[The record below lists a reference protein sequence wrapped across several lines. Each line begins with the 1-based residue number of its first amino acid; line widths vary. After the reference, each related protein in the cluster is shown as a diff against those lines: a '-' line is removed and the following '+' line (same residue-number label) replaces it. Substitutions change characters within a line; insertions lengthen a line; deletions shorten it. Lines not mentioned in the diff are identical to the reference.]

1 MEDFGDPEKMGGEE
15 AGLNDGAES
24 SLWEEAK
31 SRGRMAGERI
41 GQEWERLSE
50 SAQDYAEEHSV
61 GVALGSFGVGIA
73 LGVLIG
79 VLVARD

>member
-1 MEDFGDPEKMGGEE
+1 MEDFLDPEKPAASEGDRGE
-15 AGLNDGAES
+15 DS

-31 SRGRMAGERI
+31 SRGRTAGERI
-41 GQEWERLSE
+41 GREWERLSE
-50 SAQDYAEEHSV
+50 NAQGYAEEHSV

>member
-1 MEDFGDPEKMGGEE
+1 MEDFEEPESSIGEDRGDAE
-15 AGLNDGAES
+15 AS

-31 SRGRMAGERI
+31 ARGRRAGERL
-41 GQEWERLSE
+41 E
-50 SAQDYAEEHSV
+50 DYAEEHSV

-79 VLVARD
+79 ILVARD

>member
-1 MEDFGDPEKMGGEE
+1 MEDFEDPEKAAGSPGDRGE
-15 AGLNDGAES
+15 DS

-31 SRGRMAGERI
+31 TRGRMAGERI

-50 SAQDYAEEHSV
+50 SAQEYAGEHSV

>member
-1 MEDFGDPEKMGGEE
+1 MEDFLDPETPAGGKSGRGE
-15 AGLNDGAES
+15 DS

-31 SRGRMAGERI
+31 TRGRMAGERI

-50 SAQDYAEEHSV
+50 SAQEYADEHSV

>member
-1 MEDFGDPEKMGGEE
+1 MEDFLDPEEPAGPDAGRGE
-15 AGLNDGAES
+15 DS
-24 SLWEEAK
+24 SLWEEART
-31 SRGRMAGERI
+31 RGRLAGERI

-50 SAQDYAEEHSV
+50 GAQEYADEHSV

>member
-1 MEDFGDPEKMGGEE
+1 MEDFLDPETPAGAKGGRGE
-15 AGLNDGAES
+15 DS

-31 SRGRMAGERI
+31 TRGRMAGERI

-50 SAQDYAEEHSV
+50 SAQEYADEHSV

>member
-1 MEDFGDPEKMGGEE
+1 MEDFLDPETP
-15 AGLNDGAES
+15 AGAANGPGDDS

-31 SRGRMAGERI
+31 SRSRMAGERI

-50 SAQDYAEEHSV
+50 GAQEYADEHSV
-61 GVALGSFGVGIA
+61 GVALGSFGIGIA

-79 VLVARD
+79 ILVARD

>member
-1 MEDFGDPEKMGGEE
+1 MEDFEDPEKAAGRETERGE
-15 AGLNDGAES
+15 DS
-24 SLWEEAK
+24 SLWKETK
-31 SRGRMAGERI
+31 TRGRMAGERM

-50 SAQDYAEEHSV
+50 GAQEYADEHSV

-79 VLVARD
+79 ILVARD